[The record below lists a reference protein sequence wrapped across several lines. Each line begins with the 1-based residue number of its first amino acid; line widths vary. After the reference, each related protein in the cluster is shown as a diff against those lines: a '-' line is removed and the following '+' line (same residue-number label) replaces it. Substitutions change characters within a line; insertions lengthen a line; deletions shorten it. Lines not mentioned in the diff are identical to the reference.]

1 MESDYTAHMAVLP
14 SEIFETQS
22 TEPLDLEESYDYCM
36 DVFKLHARSFHFASR
51 YLEDE
56 ERRAFAALYG
66 FCRLADDFADETD
79 MPREKVE
86 KELDILRDIAVRMSQ
101 GEVFRHPL
109 FRAFGDTM
117 VKYKIPVKYLHELI
131 EGVRM
136 DLSIRDV
143 KDEDELYEYCYHVAS
158 TVGIMMCH
166 IWGRTEPETL
176 DRAADLGIAL
186 QLTNILRDV
195 EEDFENGRIY
205 IPQDVREKFRVKRS
219 DFENKLA
226 TPNFRRMIKS
236 EIARANQIYARAEV
250 GTDDLPPAGAFTVR
264 VASRVYAGIM
274 DEIEKMDYDVFK
286 KRAVVPKWK
295 KLWIAYKCRREY
307 LKEKKE
313 QEALAATQ

>member
-1 MESDYTAHMAVLP
+1 MESEYTAHMAVLP
-14 SEIFETQS
+14 SEVFETRAS
-22 TEPLDLEESYDYCM
+22 EPLDLEESYDYCM

-51 YLEDE
+51 YLDE
-56 ERRAFAALYG
+56 PERRAFSALYG

-79 MPREKVE
+79 LPREEVE
-86 KELDILRDIAVRMSQ
+86 KELDVLKEIAVRLSQ
-101 GEVFRHPL
+101 GEIFKHPL

-117 VKYKIPVKYLHELI
+117 VKYKIPVKYLHDLV

-143 KDEDELYEYCYHVAS
+143 KNEEELYDYCYHVAS
-158 TVGIMMCH
+158 TVGIMMCYV
-166 IWGRTEPETL
+166 WNRTDQETL

-195 EEDFENGRIY
+195 DEDFENGRIY
-205 IPQDVREKFRVKRS
+205 IPQEVREKFRVTRS
-219 DFENKLA
+219 DFENKTA

-250 GTDDLPPAGAFTVR
+250 GVDDLPPAGAFTVR
-264 VASRVYAGIM
+264 VASGVYAGIM

-307 LKEKKE
+307 LKETKE
-313 QEALAATQ
+313 QDLLSTQ